1 MKKNFS
7 RYLLI
12 SVIVAAVLSTAVL
25 AGVTMFMK
33 DKSESSISKIG
44 EIYMAEMNRQIQQ
57 KFDTVVELRISQIEG
72 LIQRTPPE
80 EYDFGEALIAELQ
93 TGVRVRD
100 FQYLALYTQEG
111 DFYRIFGEEIQPF
124 DEAEFLQLLR
134 GDGKQ
139 ISRAY
144 TADEQSM
151 LMLSVPV
158 KYDMG
163 GGKKSDV
170 IVAGISMEYISQNL
184 FLNEQDTTA
193 YSHIIN
199 SDGDFVIRGGDAF
212 RDNFFDRMMA
222 TLETYNGKTKESY
235 AAELEEA
242 IAKNIKYS
250 TVISIN
256 GERRHLYMTELSD
269 SEWYL
274 ISIMP
279 FGDLDK
285 IVYELDEVRAVAML
299 TAGGTILIML
309 LLIFLLYYR
318 MMKTQMRE
326 LEEAKREAVHANAAK
341 SEFLSSMSHDIRT
354 PMNAI
359 VGMTEIAIKNEGDSS
374 RVDDCLQKIKL
385 SSKHLLGLIND
396 VLDMSKIESGKMNL
410 SMDQLSLREAMKDIV
425 QIMQPQF
432 KSKNQHFDIF
442 IQKIVS
448 ENVMCDSVRLNQVLL
463 NLLSNA
469 HKFTPEDG
477 TINVY
482 LVQENSPLGEEYV
495 RNQFRIKDTG
505 IGMSP
510 EFMDKIFDSFTREK
524 SMAVEKTVGSGLG
537 MAITKHILD
546 AMGGTIEIESELG
559 KGSEFRITVDLKKAT
574 IEEEEM
580 TLSVDRVLVVDDN
593 ENLCF
598 SAVAALEELGV
609 KAEYALSGE
618 AALEM
623 IEAKHKEGKDYQVV
637 LLDWKMPG
645 MDGVHTMR
653 EISRRVEHKIP
664 VFLISAYDWSDIEHQ
679 ALEAGITGFIAKPL
693 FKSTLYYGLKRYLQG
708 EAADEEKEA
717 SYDFSGKRILLTEDN
732 ELNYEI
738 ANDILTEVG
747 FEVEWAENGQIC
759 VDKMSQSPLYY
770 YDAILMDI
778 RMPVM
783 NGYEATT
790 AVRALEREDNNLPI
804 IAMSADA
811 FAEDIQHSLDCGMNA
826 HTAKPIDIDEVMK
839 LLVKYI
845 Q

>member
-1 MKKNFS
+1 MKKNYS

-12 SVIVAAVLSTAVL
+12 SIIIAAILSTAVF
-25 AGVTMFMK
+25 AGVTQFMK
-33 DKSESSISKIG
+33 GKSESSIRRIG
-44 EIYMAEMNRQIQQ
+44 EIYMTEMNRQIQQ
-57 KFDTVVELRISQIEG
+57 KFDTVMNLRILQIEG

-80 EYDFGEALIAELQ
+80 DYQFDEVLLGELQ
-93 TGVRVRD
+93 TGARVRD
-100 FQYLALYTQEG
+100 FQYLALYTKEG
-111 DFYRIFGEEIQPF
+111 ESALIYGEEVTPF
-124 DEAEFLQLLR
+124 DEDEFMQILDDNDKR
-134 GDGKQ
+134 
-139 ISRAY
+139 ISRGH
-144 TADEQSM
+144 TSDDQS
-151 LMLSVPV
+151 LLLIAVPAG
-158 KYDMG
+158 YDMG

-170 IVAGISMEYISQNL
+170 VVVGISMDDISHSL
-184 FLNEQDTTA
+184 FLNESNVMA

-222 TLETYNGKTKESY
+222 TMETYDGKTKEKY
-235 AAELEEA
+235 REELKAA
-242 IAKNIKYS
+242 IAKNVKYS
-250 TVISIN
+250 TVVFMD
-256 GERRHLYMTELSD
+256 GERKHLYMTELSD
-269 SEWYL
+269 SKWYL

-279 FGDLDK
+279 FGELDK
-285 IVYELDEVRAVAML
+285 IVYELDEVRSITML
-299 TAGGTILIML
+299 IAGITILVML
-309 LLIFLLYYR
+309 LLIFLLYYK

-326 LEEAKREAVHANAAK
+326 LENAKKEAVHANAAK

-359 VGMTEIAIKNEGDSS
+359 VGMTEIAIKNEGNSS

-432 KSKNQHFDIF
+432 KTKNQHFDIF

-448 ENVMCDSVRLNQVLL
+448 ENVMCDSVRLNQILL

-469 HKFTPEDG
+469 HKFTPEEG
-477 TINVY
+477 IINVY
-482 LVQENSPLGEEYV
+482 LMQEDSPLGEEYV
-495 RNQFRIKDTG
+495 RNQFRVKDNG
-505 IGMSP
+505 IGMSA
-510 EFMDKIFDSFTREK
+510 EFIDKIFDSFTREK
-524 SMAVEKTVGSGLG
+524 SLVVEKIAGSGLG

-546 AMGGTIEIESELG
+546 AMGGTIEIQSEPG
-559 KGSEFRITVDLKKAT
+559 KGSEFCITVDLKKAA
-574 IEEEEM
+574 
-580 TLSVDRVLVVDDN
+580 VDEGDMALDIDAVLVVDDN

-598 SAVAALEELGV
+598 SAVAVLEELGAR
-609 KAEYALSGE
+609 AEYALSGE
-618 AALEM
+618 KALEM
-623 IEAKHKEGKDYQVV
+623 IEARHSEGRDYQVV

-664 VFLISAYDWSDIEHQ
+664 VFLISAYDWSDIERQ
-679 ALEAGITGFIAKPL
+679 ALDAGITGFIAKPL

-708 EAADEEKEA
+708 ETADEEKEE

-778 RMPVM
+778 RMPIM
-783 NGYEATT
+783 NGYEAAS
-790 AVRALEREDNNLPI
+790 AVRALKREDHNLPI

-839 LLVKYI
+839 LLSKYLK
-845 Q
+845 